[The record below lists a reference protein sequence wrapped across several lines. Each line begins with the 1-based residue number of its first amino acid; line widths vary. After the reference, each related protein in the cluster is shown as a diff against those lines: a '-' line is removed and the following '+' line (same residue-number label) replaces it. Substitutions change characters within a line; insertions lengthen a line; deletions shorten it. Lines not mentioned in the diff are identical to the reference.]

1 MPCYTIIDTKKN
13 TEYEVVCSWDE
24 LQHMLKSADWLKQGL
39 STPRTVSMVN
49 STIGRTSEDW
59 RSLLK
64 KVKKE
69 AGSKGNINV

>member
-1 MPCYTIIDTKKN
+1 
-13 TEYEVVCSWDE
+13 
-24 LQHMLKSADWLKQGL
+24 MLKAADWLKQGL

-69 AGSKGNINV
+69 SGSKANINV